1 MEGISEGLINGIIK
15 IKRAHDWIKQM
26 QAEIEEKRRRDELRK
41 GSIDVEFRVIQ

>member
-15 IKRAHDWIKQM
+15 IKQAHDWVKQM
-26 QAEIEEKRRRDELRK
+26 QSEIEEKRRRDELRK